1 MSHPRGRR
9 QRPAL
14 RPALRP
20 PLGRVLAASVL
31 ALVPVLAGCSSLGST
46 GDLDYVAGDGQIV
59 EYDAADR
66 LDPVDLSGE
75 TVDGGTW
82 DIADHEGQVVVV
94 NVWWSLCGPCI
105 TEMPMLT
112 ALESA
117 YTDLGDEVTF
127 VGINVRDSSVDLA
140 AAFERDR
147 GVEYP
152 SIYDPAGKALLSFP
166 GRTAP
171 RSMPTTLVLDTEG
184 RVASIVSGPVPSAIT
199 LASLVET
206 AGGPEASE
214 VDVSSAAEAEDEAS
228 DEASATASQGAGSD
242 G

>member
-1 MSHPRGRR
+1 MPHPRGRR
-9 QRPAL
+9 QRSAL
-14 RPALRP
+14 
-20 PLGRVLAASVL
+20 L
-31 ALVPVLAGCSSLGST
+31 ALLLTGVLLLSACSELGST

-66 LDPVDLSGE
+66 LEPVDLSGE

-117 YTDLGDEVTF
+117 YSDLGDEVTF

-184 RVASIVSGPVPSAIT
+184 RVASIISGPVPSAIT

-214 VDVSSAAEAEDEAS
+214 VDVTSAAEAEDDAE
-228 DEASATASQGAGSD
+228 DETADGATESESADGSGSGSD